1 MLVKVNGQKVELPE
15 GSTIKDAIQA
25 VNAPYKEGCVLGVI
39 KGKEEFEKHIN
50 KYKLKTNRGSVIIEM
65 LEDDDA
71 SQLVKVWK
79 KNYKKFENLHVRW
92 TTSDEV
98 AIGPIKTDLEST
110 HDEFFYEEG
119 EVVISLSGFT
129 SDSTHIILIKDDH
142 SSVYGAPNYNRGV
155 FARIAG
161 GRRTLLNLEDRDVIT
176 SVEPVIERKSIIKS
190 AAVTDIG
197 TPLEE
202 GNQVFTYVMVKPHG
216 DSPQSTEHFFA
227 LAKNGK
233 IKVDY
238 ESNTFVGFYDL
249 QGLKKVPETV
259 GERKR
264 GTVTLRNSGKG
275 VGKVYIYREDRVSTP
290 SHSLI
295 GNVENGMQ
303 LLDIAK
309 NGDEITFKTEPNR
322 IMTLSMTQKEAELY
336 LKDRGIEHIREG
348 LTDDDALVVSQEP
361 HFTMEIVRENKLKT
375 FGINKDHLIEIEFN
389 EDSPRSLW
397 YFKKISGLVD
407 TPLGSLKVHFA
418 FPGMKVIMFKGDSH
432 EAKGLIPE
440 SNPQKCVHKGE
451 IGITNMSRRHIG
463 VIGVRFEDNDEYGPT
478 GEPFNGTNI
487 IGKIVNGLKSLEKFK
502 EGDLVYVAERK
513 S

>member
-1 MLVKVNGQKVELPE
+1 
-15 GSTIKDAIQA
+15 
-25 VNAPYKEGCVLGVI
+25 
-39 KGKEEFEKHIN
+39 
-50 KYKLKTNRGSVIIEM
+50 
-65 LEDDDA
+65 
-71 SQLVKVWK
+71 
-79 KNYKKFENLHVRW
+79 
-92 TTSDEV
+92 
-98 AIGPIKTDLEST
+98 
-110 HDEFFYEEG
+110 
-119 EVVISLSGFT
+119 
-129 SDSTHIILIKDDH
+129 
-142 SSVYGAPNYNRGV
+142 
-155 FARIAG
+155 
-161 GRRTLLNLEDRDVIT
+161 
-176 SVEPVIERKSIIKS
+176 
-190 AAVTDIG
+190 
-197 TPLEE
+197 
-202 GNQVFTYVMVKPHG
+202 
-216 DSPQSTEHFFA
+216 
-227 LAKNGK
+227 
-233 IKVDY
+233 
-238 ESNTFVGFYDL
+238 
-249 QGLKKVPETV
+249 
-259 GERKR
+259 
-264 GTVTLRNSGKG
+264 
-275 VGKVYIYREDRVSTP
+275 
-290 SHSLI
+290 
-295 GNVENGMQ
+295 MQ

-375 FGINKDHLIEIEFN
+375 FGINKDNLIEIEFN

-440 SNPQKCVHKGE
+440 SNPQKCVQKGQ

-487 IGKIVNGLKSLEKFK
+487 IGRIVNGLKSLEKFK

>member
-15 GSTIKDAIQA
+15 GSTVKDAIQA

-65 LEDDDA
+65 VEEDDA
-71 SQLVKVWK
+71 SELVKEWK
-79 KNYKKFENLHVRW
+79 KNYKKLENLHVRW

-110 HDEFFYEEG
+110 HEEFFYEEG
-119 EVVISLSGFT
+119 EVVLSLSGFT
-129 SDSTHIILIKDDH
+129 SDSTHVILIKDDH
-142 SSVYGAPNYNRGV
+142 SSVYGVPGYNRGV

-161 GRRTLLNLEDRDVIT
+161 GRRTLLNLEDRDVIN
-176 SVEPVIERKSIIKS
+176 SVEPVIERKSIVKS
-190 AAVTDIG
+190 AAVTDIR

-202 GNQVFTYVMVKPHG
+202 GNQVFTYVLVKPSG

-227 LAKNGK
+227 LAKNDK
-233 IKVDY
+233 IKIDY
-238 ESNTFVGFYDL
+238 ESNTFVGFYEL
-249 QGLKKVPETV
+249 QGLKKSPETI

-290 SHSLI
+290 SHTLI
-295 GNVENGMQ
+295 GKVEKGMQ

-322 IMTLSMTQKEAELY
+322 IMTLAMTQKEAELY
-336 LKDRGIEHIREG
+336 LRDRGIEHVRDG
-348 LTDDDALVVSQEP
+348 LVDDDALIVSQEP
-361 HFTMEIVRENKLKT
+361 NFTMDIVKENKLKT
-375 FGINKDHLIEIEFN
+375 LGINRDNLVEIEFN
-389 EDSPRSLW
+389 EDSPRSSW
-397 YFKKISGLVD
+397 YFKKISGLID
-407 TPLGSLKVHFA
+407 APLGSLKVHFA
-418 FPGMKVIMFKGDSH
+418 FPGMKVVMFKGDPQ

-440 SNPQKCVHKGE
+440 NNPQKCVKKGE
-451 IGITNMSRRHIG
+451 LGITNMSRRHIG
-463 VIGVRFEDNDEYGPT
+463 IIGVRFEDNDEYGPT
-478 GEPFNGTNI
+478 GEPFNGTNV
-487 IGKIVNGLKSLEKFK
+487 IGKVIKGLESLEKFK